1 MHDLTS
7 LLQIGGKRHPRGPLA
22 RRFWSKVDRSGEH
35 WLWQAAVDQQGY
47 GTIRLVVNGR
57 SVIVKAHRLA
67 YLLDRGSLPRNL
79 YVLHCCDIPAC
90 VRPDHLFIG
99 TAADN
104 SADMA
109 AKGRAPMVR
118 HPELAHANR
127 GSGNGHSRLSEGQ
140 VAEIKGRR
148 AAGETLTSLGARF
161 GVHYTTIQQIVTG
174 KTWRHVQAAD
184 AVLYVQGGQ
193 VEVRA

>member
-1 MHDLTS
+1 M
-7 LLQIGGKRHPRGPLA
+7 
-22 RRFWSKVDRSGEH
+22 
-35 WLWQAAVDQQGY
+35 
-47 GTIRLVVNGR
+47 IRLVVNGR

-67 YLLDRGSLPRNL
+67 YLLDRGSLPRGL
-79 YVLHCCDIPAC
+79 YVLHGCDIPGC
-90 VRPDHLFIG
+90 VRPDHLFVG

-118 HPELAHANR
+118 HPELAHGNR
-127 GSGNGHSRLSEGQ
+127 GSLNGNSKLTETQ
-140 VAEIKGRR
+140 VAEIKARR
-148 AAGETLTSLGARF
+148 MAGDTLVSIAERF
-161 GVHYTTIQQIVTG
+161 GVHYTAIQQIVTG

-193 VEVRA
+193 VGVRA